1 MEQYGFYSVQLYEK
15 LSDELRSYNDIS
27 HEERTIMRDLSE
39 YDFFGEIERGSI
51 EPTSGVLRGIAT
63 PQLVELQYAA
73 LMSLPDALK
82 TIYDS
87 YTDDRTRDYD
97 GAFMTAAD
105 NAFSL
110 LKENKFSSD
119 SDILITSDLIE
130 TCKAHDIPVD
140 FRENSSTVGTINSRD
155 YFLSAIP
162 EYTEKHNAIVDLR
175 DKWKIRINLN
185 NHERVNVII
194 VESDV
199 DTSIRTYELQTDKF
213 GHIKK
218 KEYAENGTSTEST
231 ISLDTAT
238 ALLDQ
243 SLSNKERITVIND
256 RGERKTIESKNGRA
270 VVSSDK
276 DKTIKGTIQTG
287 NNKKSFSAE
296 EKKEYWE
303 KKESEK
309 KEAYE
314 KLLSKVDDVFSSDE
328 YMNYL
333 NFSAQLHR
341 YSVKN
346 KLLIYMQFP
355 EATYVGSKTA
365 WNKLGG
371 HITAGEKCKIRVF
384 APITKKIED
393 EDDTQNDEKSKDQN
407 EDSKTNSERV
417 IAGYKLMPVYDISQI
432 TGVQPPELIKPLQ
445 GEIDEETF
453 NAIFTGIEKV
463 CGIKP
468 TLKPLKDGLDGYFSL
483 EHNTITLNSNMS
495 DLQKVLAYVHESAHS
510 VFHRKGGAFENES
523 KENQE
528 IQAESS
534 AYLVCK
540 QLGYE
545 TDINSIPYIA
555 TYKKSKSKE
564 ELLKTLEITEHFVD
578 AMVKS
583 IRQQID
589 ELEKRR
595 QSTKQTIL
603 YSLAPDGDGFVINTN
618 ADDKQLAETWGDA
631 DYIKNAWFE
640 TVKDALEFAKKD
652 DIVFDNSEDELR
664 EWSDIDILIDKQ
676 KLERYDKFYSMPPE
690 RVMWNY
696 YNSDANNGKG
706 ELVEA
711 MIYERDMRGAYDEFM
726 KSLAYDPQNAEKHFM
741 DYLYTYCRQTVYAND
756 AENSGYFETYKNEPA
771 DLMIEGKLINKR
783 ESAERLIKFF
793 KENCRSFALYVSYRE
808 NEGVQKTDTEMA
820 VKMWE
825 NGFEVK
831 TNDGKSLPAYAVVG
845 DVGYSAFDNAGQLFI
860 CSKMDFKMQNLID
873 RISTSAEELDRY
885 GYDLAIVGQKLSSYN
900 PMRTVE
906 QNMQEALSGKE
917 YSVIEEYFRNVHSQE
932 FGNGEIAV
940 TAKNAAKA
948 LEELKNLDSSK
959 AAYQSNTRK

>member
-15 LSDELRSYNDIS
+15 LSAELRSYNDIS

-51 EPTSGVLRGIAT
+51 EPTSGVLRGTAT
-63 PQLVELQYAA
+63 TQLIELQYAV
-73 LMSLPDALK
+73 LMSMPDALK

-110 LKENKFSSD
+110 LKENKLQSD

-140 FRENSSTVGTINSRD
+140 FRENSSTVGTISSRD
-155 YFLSAIP
+155 YFLSTIP
-162 EYTEKHNAIVDLR
+162 EYTEKHDAIVDLR
-175 DKWKIRINLN
+175 DKWRIRINLN
-185 NHERVNVII
+185 NHEKANVII
-194 VESDV
+194 VESDT

-213 GHIKK
+213 GYIKK
-218 KEYAENGTSTEST
+218 KEYADNGTSTESI
-231 ISLDTAT
+231 ISLDAAT
-238 ALLDQ
+238 SLIDQ
-243 SLSNKERITVIND
+243 SLSNNERITAISD
-256 RGERKTIESKNGRA
+256 RGERRIIEAKNGRA

-287 NNKKSFSAE
+287 KNKKSFSAE

-303 KKESEK
+303 RKENEK

-328 YMNYL
+328 FMNYL
-333 NFSAQLHR
+333 NFSAQLHK
-341 YSVKN
+341 YSTKN
-346 KLLIYMQFP
+346 KLLIYMQYP

-371 HITAGEKCKIRVF
+371 HITAGEKCKIWVF
-384 APITKKIED
+384 APVTKKIED
-393 EDDTQNDEKSKDQN
+393 EDKDDDEKSKDQN
-407 EDSKTNSERV
+407 EDSKTKSERV

-432 TGVQPPELIKPLQ
+432 TGVQPPELVKPLQ

-468 TLKPLKDGLDGYFSL
+468 TFKPLKDGLDGYFSL

-510 VFHRKGGAFENES
+510 VFHRKGGPFENES

-564 ELLKTLEITEHFVD
+564 ELLKTLEVTEHFVE

-583 IRQQID
+583 ISQQID

-595 QSTKQTIL
+595 QSAKQTIT
-603 YSLAPDGDGFVINTN
+603 YSLAPDGDGFVISTN
-618 ADDKQLAETWGDA
+618 ADDRQLTETWGDA
-631 DYIKNAWFE
+631 DYIKDAWFE
-640 TVKDALEFAKKD
+640 TVEDALEFAKKD
-652 DIVFDNSEDELR
+652 NIVFDNSDDELR
-664 EWSDIDILIDKQ
+664 EWSDIDILLDKQ
-676 KLERYDKFYSMPPE
+676 KLERFDKFYSMPPE

-696 YNSDANNGKG
+696 YNPDANSGEG

-711 MIYERDMRGAYDEFM
+711 IIYERDMRGAYDEYM
-726 KSLAYDPQNAEKHFM
+726 NSLAYDPQNAEKHFM
-741 DYLYTYCRQTVYAND
+741 DSLYTSCRQTAYADNAD
-756 AENSGYFETYKNEPA
+756 NSGYFETYKNESA

-783 ESAERLIKFF
+783 ESAERLIEFF

-808 NEGVQKTDTEMA
+808 NEGVQKTDTDMA

-825 NGFEVK
+825 NGFEIK
-831 TNDGKSLPAYAVVG
+831 TNDGMSLPAYASVG
-845 DVGYSAFDNAGQLFI
+845 DIGYSAFDNDGQLFI
-860 CSKMDFKMQNLID
+860 CSKVDYKMQKLID
-873 RISTSAEELDRY
+873 RISTSAEELNRY
-885 GYDLAIVGQKLSSYN
+885 GYNLGIVGQKLRNYS

-917 YSVIEEYFRNVHSQE
+917 YSVIEEYFRTAHSQE

-948 LEELKNLDSSK
+948 LEELINLDSSK
-959 AAYQSNTRK
+959 AAYQNNTRK